1 MILSPPGSASSSI
14 MDQNKRAAA
23 GSSSQSQGEPPLPGQ
38 ASSSYHY
45 PPTSGADHYYYSSTS
60 NTFPQPPGTAVGA
73 PEPSPP
79 PSLLGQAV
87 AAAGGQG
94 QAGSSS
100 FTSTWITPASTE
112 ELAAAGDDDGD
123 NNSFADTD
131 FVYENGRRY
140 HAPAD
145 GRVVYPLPNDESEQE
160 RDDMK
165 HKLALWMMHEKLLY
179 APVEEALARGGMVF
193 DLGMLLPLSVYVL
206 ALWTFASRT
215 MHPNSVYSCLR
226 VARPGWGF
234 FFFLLALCQLAGCGF
249 SPVSRHYQ
257 PRRHGLGSWRA
268 ELNNMPLTWLSLFF
282 PIFFLACHRTETE
295 G

>member
-1 MILSPPGSASSSI
+1 
-14 MDQNKRAAA
+14 MDQNRRVAA
-23 GSSSQSQGEPPLPGQ
+23 GSSSSPQGEAQFSGQ
-38 ASSSYHY
+38 TSSSYHY
-45 PPTSGADHYYYSSTS
+45 PPTSGAEDYYYYSSS
-60 NTFPQPPGTAVGA
+60 NNNNNTFAPPTGTAVGA

-79 PSLLGQAV
+79 PSLLGQA
-87 AAAGGQG
+87 AATGAQAGGP
-94 QAGSSS
+94 SS

-179 APVEEALARGGMVF
+179 APVEDALARGGMVF
-193 DLGMLLPLSVYVL
+193 DLGMSVCLYFGPSPGPLLLESCSQTQP
-206 ALWTFASRT
+206 A
-215 MHPNSVYSCLR
+215 PCLR
-226 VARPGWGF
+226 VARPGCVFSF
-234 FFFLLALCQLAGCGF
+234 FFFVPPLPITRLRLLAPSVGTINHDG
-249 SPVSRHYQ
+249 R
-257 PRRHGLGSWRA
+257 GLGPWRA
-268 ELNNMPLTWLSLFF
+268 ELNNMPLTWLFLIFSLFWSF
-282 PIFFLACHRTETE
+282 HRTETE